1 MADPK
6 LNGNR
11 KMDILAMAMRR
22 VFEERMASKSRT
34 AAHRTHTQE
43 PPRKPRRKRAS

>member
-6 LNGNR
+6 LNGNQ

-22 VFEERMASKSRT
+22 VFEERMASRPRT
-34 AAHRTHTQE
+34 PAHQPPTQE
-43 PPRKPRRKRAS
+43 PPRKPRRKRSS